1 MIVSYNKLNEF
12 VDLNNISPY
21 ELADILTNAG
31 IEVDS
36 VHPLAQGS
44 DLVIGFV
51 KKVEKH
57 PNSDSLYVCQV
68 DVKDEIL
75 QIVCGAANVKENT
88 YVIVAKPGCEME
100 YAKVPVIKK
109 VDLGGVESNGMI
121 CSLNELGIPEKFQTK
136 EQIDGIEVLDKPYN
150 VGEEALSQLGFDDYI
165 FDLDL
170 TPNRSDLY
178 SIYALAIEVGG
189 LLKTKVKEVNL
200 NVETD
205 KETDFQIEI
214 EDEACLSY
222 GLFEFNDLEVAK
234 VSYQMKNELIA
245 LNFKD
250 RFNLVDYA
258 NLAMVISGNPI
269 HTFDADKLKSKT
281 ITIKKG
287 IETDNFLALDDK
299 YYKIIKDDLLI
310 MCGDEIIGIAGVIG
324 SKSSAVDENTKN
336 LIVESAVFSHVSIR
350 KTSKRLDLF
359 TEASTRFNKIINPYT
374 SEFAIAILEELLNK
388 KCDAVRKVNY
398 PVYKPVEIEVK
409 TSKIS
414 RVLGIDIPVE
424 TSIQILKDLMFEV
437 EYHDDSLFVKPPSY
451 RKDVTIREDVIE
463 EIIRVYGYDKI
474 ATTMPTQ
481 KIVYNKLS
489 SKFLLDKYTKDA
501 LVGLGLREIITY
513 QLYSKEKLDN
523 FSIEQEYMQLQN
535 PLNKEREYFRDNP
548 IIGMIEAIQYNN
560 SYKHMDLALF
570 EISDVFFQNKPHTFL
585 TIGLSGYYESNLWQ
599 KQTKKADFY
608 LLKGII
614 LEWLEKIGFSYGR
627 VLIKPIEKDH
637 PFLHPGK
644 AAYISVNNKDIGIFG
659 QLHPAIIDKFKL
671 KETYIANINLTQLD
685 NFVGRVNKYKPISQ
699 FPVVSRDLSLVV
711 PNKVNAEDIVKLI
724 RKGNSKLIKEVD
736 IFDVY
741 YGQELLENHYSLSLT
756 LKISDDKKT
765 LDEETISQVV
775 NTILTSL
782 NTKYKI
788 TLRS

>member
-12 VDLNNISPY
+12 VALNNISPY

-36 VHPLAQGS
+36 VRPLAQGT
-44 DLVIGFV
+44 DLVIGYV
-51 KKVEKH
+51 QKVEKH
-57 PNSDSLYVCQV
+57 PNSDSLHVCQV
-68 DVKDEIL
+68 DVKDEVL
-75 QIVCGAANVKENT
+75 QIVCGAANVKEDT
-88 YVIVAKPGCEME
+88 YVIVAKPGCEIE
-100 YAKVPVIKK
+100 HAKVPIIKK
-109 VDLGGVESNGMI
+109 VNLGGVESNGMI
-121 CSLNELGIPEKFQTK
+121 CSLNELGIQEKFQTK

-165 FDLDL
+165 LDLDL

-189 LLKTKVKEVNL
+189 LLKTKVKEINA
-200 NVETD
+200 EIEAT

-214 EDEACLSY
+214 KDEACLSY
-222 GLFEFNDLEVAK
+222 GLFEFNDLEVARA
-234 VSYQMKNELIA
+234 SYQMKNELMA

-269 HTFDADKLKSKT
+269 HAFDADKLKNKT
-281 ITIKKG
+281 ITITKG
-287 IETDNFLALDDK
+287 IEKDDFLALDDK
-299 YYKIIKDDLLI
+299 YYKITKDDLLI
-310 MCGDEIIGIAGVIG
+310 MNGDEIIGIAGVIG

-336 LIVESAVFSHVSIR
+336 LIVESANFNHVSIR
-350 KTSKRLDLF
+350 KTSKRLDLY
-359 TEASTRFNKIINPYT
+359 TEASTRYNKIVNPYT
-374 SEFAIAILEELLNK
+374 LEFSVAIFEELLNK
-388 KCDAVRKVNY
+388 KCEAVRKVNY
-398 PVYKPVEIEVK
+398 LTYTPVEIEVK

-437 EYHDDSLFVKPPSY
+437 EYQDNTLFVKPPCY

-489 SKFLLDKYTKDA
+489 SKFLLDKHTKDA
-501 LVGLGLREIITY
+501 LVALGLKEIITY

-548 IIGMIEAIQYNN
+548 IIGMIETIQYNN

-570 EISDVFFQNKPHTFL
+570 EISDVFYKNKPHTFL
-585 TIGLSGYYESNLWQ
+585 TIGLTGFYESNLWQ

-614 LEWLEKIGFSYGR
+614 LEWLEKLGFSYGR

-637 PFLHPGK
+637 PFMHPTK
-644 AAYISVNNKDIGIFG
+644 SAYISVNNKDIGIFG
-659 QLHPAIIDKFKL
+659 QLHPVMIDKFKL

-685 NFVGRVNKYKPISQ
+685 EFVGRVNKYKPISQ
-699 FPVVSRDLSLVV
+699 YPVVSRDLSLVV
-711 PNKVNAEDIVKLI
+711 PNKINAEDIVKLI
-724 RKGNSKLIKEVD
+724 RKSNSKLIKEVD

-741 YGQELLENHYSLSLT
+741 YGKELLEDHYSLSLS

-765 LDEETISQVV
+765 LDEETINEVV
-775 NTILTSL
+775 NSILTAL
-782 NTKYKI
+782 NSKLKI